1 MDRFRVF
8 QQTGSL
14 PVMDFRIFIAAAFLL
29 SSAACQKKA
38 EEGKRVAEAAEAPAA
53 PEWKAHPVLGY
64 EVVRE
69 LPHDPEAFTQGLL
82 LSQGDWIESTG
93 GYGTTSIRR
102 VERETGNVLLKKDL
116 PVEFFGEGVADL
128 DGKLYQLTWKSRK
141 GFVYDTGTLEPLG
154 DFTYTGEGW
163 GLTSDGES
171 LIMSDGSDR
180 LRYLDPKT
188 FRVWR
193 EVRVRFNGKP
203 VNLLNELEYIEGE
216 IFANVWHSNF
226 IVRIQPTDGSV
237 LGVIDLTGIDAKAR
251 RRDPEHVL
259 NGIAYDPEAREFF
272 VTGKCWPKIYQIRLV
287 PKK

>member
-1 MDRFRVF
+1 MRSRNFIITALVF
-8 QQTGSL
+8 
-14 PVMDFRIFIAAAFLL
+14 
-29 SSAACQKKA
+29 SSAACQEQT
-38 EEGKRVAEAAEAPAA
+38 EEVKPVAEVIAEAPAA
-53 PEWKAHPVLGY
+53 PEWKAHPMLGY
-64 EVVRE
+64 EVIRE

-82 LSQGDWIESTG
+82 LSRGDWIESTG

-102 VERETGNVLLKKDL
+102 VEKETGKMLVKKDL
-116 PVEFFGEGVADL
+116 PVEFFGEGVADF

-141 GFVYDTGTLEPLG
+141 GFIYDEMTLEPLG
-154 DFTYTGEGW
+154 NFQYEGEGW
-163 GLTSDGES
+163 GLTSDGGS

-193 EVRVRFNGKP
+193 EVRVTFNGRP

-216 IFANVWHSNF
+216 IFANVWHNDV
-226 IVRIQPTDGSV
+226 ILRIRPTDGV
-237 LGVIDLTGIDAKAR
+237 VIGVIDLTGIDAKER
-251 RRDPEHVL
+251 RLDPENVL
-259 NGIAYDPEAREFF
+259 NGIAYDREAREFF